1 MENITVK
8 VNITATSNKQ
18 NSQYKTDNPK
28 KSVYIT
34 PLNDTEKAKLIDFG
48 LVEYTPKDGGAPFF
62 VVKSTDEIKCWLNR
76 QIVEKIPAS
85 IEDPNFKFEEGKFL
99 TVNIIKGENVG
110 NVFYRINGIKF
121 ENDTLMQHAYQ
132 PIEEECPF

>member
-1 MENITVK
+1 MKNITVK

-28 KSVYIT
+28 KSLYLT
-34 PLNDTEKAKLIDFG
+34 PKTKTDKQKLIDFG
-48 LVEYTPKDGGAPFF
+48 LVEYTPKDGGTPFF
-62 VVKSTDEIKCWLNR
+62 VVKATDEIKCWLNK

-85 IEDPNFKFEEGKFL
+85 IEDLNFKFEEGKFL
-99 TVNIIKGENVG
+99 TVNIIRGQKAG
-110 NVFYRINGIKF
+110 NVFYRLNGIKF
-121 ENDTLMQHAYQ
+121 EDDTLMQHAYQ

>member
-1 MENITVK
+1 MENIAVK

-28 KSVYIT
+28 KSVYFT

-48 LVEYTPKDGGAPFF
+48 LVEYTPKDGGASFF
-62 VVKSTDEIKCWLNR
+62 VVKSTDEIKCWLNK

-85 IEDPNFKFEEGKFL
+85 IEDSNFKFEEGKFL
-99 TVNIIKGENVG
+99 TINIIKGENVG

-121 ENDTLMQHAYQ
+121 EDDTLMQHAYQ